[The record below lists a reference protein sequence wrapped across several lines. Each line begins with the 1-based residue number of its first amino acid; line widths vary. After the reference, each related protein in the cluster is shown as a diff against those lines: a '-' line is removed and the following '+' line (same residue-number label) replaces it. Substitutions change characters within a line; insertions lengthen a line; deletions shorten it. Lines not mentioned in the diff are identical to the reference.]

1 LKDEKVVS
9 VMYKFRSRFELDSY
23 EAALEERLTRNFT
36 EADHIEVDL
45 GVQIMKVILGIHEIR
60 EAQKISLEELSER
73 MKDVKEIAARFEDD
87 ADIEDMKLSALINYA
102 NALGGIVKIQ
112 IEFDDKT
119 SAELL

>member
-1 LKDEKVVS
+1 
-9 VMYKFRSRFELDSY
+9 MYKFRSRFELGNH
-23 EAALEERLTRNFT
+23 ETELERILTCNST
-36 EADHIEVDL
+36 EADNLEVDL
-45 GVQIMKVILGIHEIR
+45 RVQIMMVIVGIHEIR

-73 MKDVKEIAARFEDD
+73 VKDVKEIAARFEDD

-102 NALGGIVKIQ
+102 NALGGIIKIQ

>member
-1 LKDEKVVS
+1 
-9 VMYKFRSRFELDSY
+9 MYKFRSRFELGNH
-23 EAALEERLTRNFT
+23 ETELERILTCNST
-36 EADHIEVDL
+36 EADNLEVDL
-45 GVQIMKVILGIHEIR
+45 RVQIMMVFVGIHEIR

-102 NALGGIVKIQ
+102 NALGGIIKIQ

>member
-1 LKDEKVVS
+1 
-9 VMYKFRSRFELDSY
+9 MHRFRFRFNRQNWDTELR
-23 EAALEERLTRNFT
+23 EILTRDYT
-36 EADHIEVDL
+36 EADYIEVDM
-45 GVQIMKVILGIHEIR
+45 GTQIMKVILGIHEIR

-73 MKDVKEIAARFEDD
+73 MKDVKEIAAQFEDD